1 MEAMMD
7 LREAARGAGGEAK
20 GANARFAAVSSDTRT
35 IGDGALFVALRG
47 ERYDGHEYLA
57 AARARGAVAA
67 MVDRRAQAAG
77 GDAPLPLLVV
87 DDTRLALGRLAAYW
101 RRKFRLP
108 LIAV

>member
-47 ERYDGHEYLA
+47 ERGSRRLGIGEGHALA
-57 AARARGAVAA
+57 V
-67 MVDRRAQAAG
+67 
-77 GDAPLPLLVV
+77 PLLVV
-87 DDTRLALGRLAAYW
+87 LVALAGDQHHVAGGGGGDDCGDRFAPVGDDQR
-101 RRKFRLP
+101 RLP
-108 LIAV
+108 